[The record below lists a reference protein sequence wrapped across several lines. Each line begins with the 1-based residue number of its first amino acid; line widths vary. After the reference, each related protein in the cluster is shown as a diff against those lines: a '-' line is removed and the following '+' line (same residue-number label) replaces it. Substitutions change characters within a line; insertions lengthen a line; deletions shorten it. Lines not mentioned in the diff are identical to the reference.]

1 VVAAELLERALEP
14 GQTLVC
20 DKGFA
25 GREFEQLVVSLRAR
39 ILRPDRRNESARFG
53 SLGGVRQCGSS
64 RPFDTL
70 KDQLSLERHGGR
82 TLAGLVSRVA
92 RRLLAL
98 AAAILH
104 NWSIGEPGRS
114 LVAYDH

>member
-1 VVAAELLERALEP
+1 MGFLSRVRMFDFIPGALIGP
-14 GQTLVC
+14 GGTAPKSAVLTHPRPGGQDARRPLV
-20 DKGFA
+20 
-25 GREFEQLVVSLRAR
+25 
-39 ILRPDRRNESARFG
+39 
-53 SLGGVRQCGSS
+53 
-64 RPFDTL
+64 
-70 KDQLSLERHGGR
+70 RHGGR

>member
-1 VVAAELLERALEP
+1 
-14 GQTLVC
+14 
-20 DKGFA
+20 
-25 GREFEQLVVSLRAR
+25 LRCA
-39 ILRPDRRNESARFG
+39 PSFG
-53 SLGGVRQCGSS
+53 TPQ
-64 RPFDTL
+64 
-70 KDQLSLERHGGR
+70 GR
-82 TLAGLVSRVA
+82 TLAGLVSRIA